1 MNHAPLPRSV
11 SSRSSARESAA
22 GAAAREGLVSALER
36 RLRSRGTGGALDV
49 LQAAA
54 DTLLNAVAADV
65 WCAVMLDPATLLDTG
80 GLHEHSFPRSVMPR
94 LFEIEHADQMGVDN
108 IRALA
113 RRADPVSLL
122 SRSTGGRMAESVYY
136 RDVLRPAGLADELR
150 ILLRDGART
159 WGLFVL
165 CRAEGS
171 RPFTPA
177 EVALAG
183 AVRVPAATALR
194 RSLLLSGIDRD
205 DVPDAAGLLII
216 DDDQRTRLCTAT
228 AERWLGLVQ
237 EAHPAPGRRVPYALT
252 ALVNKVRTTGP
263 GVQVRS
269 RAISRTG
276 QWVTL
281 SAWRESGR
289 GEGTAGGGPGGGDRT
304 HGCEPDSG
312 SGPASSPGSRSG
324 GTELD
329 HPGATGSGG
338 TRPGETGAADP
349 DPGGTGAGPR
359 TGRNRSAE
367 ARPGGSGPETLT
379 YVSLAPSTPRELTA
393 IVLDAYGLTP
403 REREVAQHVLL
414 GRSTAEVS
422 AALHIAEYTV
432 QDHLRKV
439 FDKAGVR
446 SRREFSGELFRR
458 CYLPR
463 LDDPPLTKDGRMRG
477 DTPGAA
483 R

>member
-1 MNHAPLPRSV
+1 MNHAPLPRSL
-11 SSRSSARESAA
+11 SKRSPARESA
-22 GAAAREGLVSALER
+22 GGSAAREALLSALER
-36 RLRSRGTGGALDV
+36 RLRTQGPGGALDV

-54 DTLLNAVAADV
+54 DTLLNAVSADV

-94 LFEIEHADQMGVDN
+94 LFEIEHADQTGVDN
-108 IRALA
+108 LRALA

-150 ILLRDGART
+150 VLLRDGART

-165 CRAEGS
+165 CRAEDS

-183 AVRVPAATALR
+183 AVRAPAATALR

-237 EAHPAPGRRVPYALT
+237 EAHPAPGRRVPYALA
-252 ALVNKVRTTGP
+252 ALVNKARTAGP

-289 GEGTAGGGPGGGDRT
+289 NEGPAGCGSGGAEARTGGPDVKARSEGPGAEARTGGPGA
-304 HGCEPDSG
+304 E
-312 SGPASSPGSRSG
+312 AQSG
-324 GTELD
+324 G
-329 HPGATGSGG
+329 PGA
-338 TRPGETGAADP
+338 
-349 DPGGTGAGPR
+349 
-359 TGRNRSAE
+359 
-367 ARPGGSGPETLT
+367 ETLT

-477 DTPGAA
+477 DTPDTT